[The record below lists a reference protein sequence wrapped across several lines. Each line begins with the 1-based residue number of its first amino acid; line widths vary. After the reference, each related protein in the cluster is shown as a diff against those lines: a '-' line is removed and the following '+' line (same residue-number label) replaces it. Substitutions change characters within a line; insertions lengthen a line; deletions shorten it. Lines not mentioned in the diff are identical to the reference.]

1 MAWQRFMARPMMVIA
16 GQAQSKVDTDVFR
29 SVGNKWKVKPSP
41 IPRDQHARV
50 ECSDGLIELTQ
61 NVGFLAI
68 EDHAPIARPV
78 TTRSTAT
85 RSTTACS
92 TTTEGNRHDRR
103 KLGIETTARGVG
115 LYVETVDP
123 IESRG
128 SGEEVDSAN
137 LAAPPDSVVLRTSGG
152 DPHFATMV
160 VRSAPSP

>member
-78 TTRSTAT
+78 TTRST
-85 RSTTACS
+85 
-92 TTTEGNRHDRR
+92 TTEGNRHDRR